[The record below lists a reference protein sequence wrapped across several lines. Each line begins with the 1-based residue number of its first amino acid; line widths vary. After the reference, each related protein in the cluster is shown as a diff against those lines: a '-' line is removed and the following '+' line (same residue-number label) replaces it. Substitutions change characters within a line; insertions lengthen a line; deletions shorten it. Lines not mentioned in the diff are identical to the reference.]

1 MMKQILRKKIFIQ
14 FLNVLLM
21 PFRDLFDRIDVNDDG
36 IIDFNE
42 LLVLIAIRNQ
52 MGNIEQ
58 RLAFVFDLF
67 VLIHYRFL

>member
-1 MMKQILRKKIFIQ
+1 MMKQILRKKIFIH

-21 PFRDLFDRIDVNDDG
+21 SFRDLFDRIDVNDDG

-52 MGNIEQ
+52 LGNIEQ
-58 RLAFVFDLF
+58 RLAFVFDLC